1 MLKPFHHNVG
11 APAKGVNTMPASLL
25 FVVVWLSEARFAS
38 RRRVPAQGLVEYS
51 LLIVFLAIVVIG
63 ILTVVGSTVCTNW
76 YMKLL
81 SGPFGPG
88 LPSGN
93 CSL

>member
-51 LLIVFLAIVVIG
+51 MIILFVAIVVIA
-63 ILTVVGSTVCTNW
+63 IVTIVGRTTCATW
-76 YMKLL
+76 WLKLVNN
-81 SGPFGPG
+81 SAWGTATPET
-88 LPSGN
+88 
-93 CSL
+93 C